1 MATTK
6 LTEKEMDL
14 IQQCAKVK
22 ELKLKL
28 ETLKEELEQAEG
40 RIKEELVAQGL
51 SEIKVGLFKITYKDC
66 SRTSFD
72 KESFKEDY
80 ADLYEKYVSQTTY
93 KRLMIK

>member
-1 MATTK
+1 MQ
-6 LTEKEMDL
+6 LTEQEITLVEK
-14 IQQCAKVK
+14 CAKVK

-28 ETLKEELEQAEG
+28 EDLKKQLDEAEDF
-40 RIKEELVAQGL
+40 IKEELTNQGL